1 VLCFSDHDLSL
12 ACPLTTEPGLTTMM
26 RAPVQAAI
34 FKLETLTDAAAAK

>member
-1 VLCFSDHDLSL
+1 MCFSDHGVSL
-12 ACPLTTEPGLTTMM
+12 ACPLTKEPGFTTMM

>member
-12 ACPLTTEPGLTTMM
+12 ACPLTTEPGFTTMM